1 MIKKKLKKKKSIDL
15 SQIPLVIL
23 AGGKGTRLQNK
34 IKKIPK
40 PLLKIKNKN
49 LLEIIIQH
57 YRNFGVKN
65 IFVAAGF
72 RHKIISNYFNKD
84 KSIKVI
90 NTGLNT
96 LTGKRIKMIQ
106 SKIKN
111 ENFFLTYGDGISNVD
126 IKKLF
131 NYHVSHKKIATLTAV
146 RPPSRFGVLNI
157 KKNLLKSF
165 DEKAQLSTG
174 WINGGFFVFKK
185 QFFNFLDNKNVML
198 EREPLIKLCNK
209 KQIKVFFHKGFWRC
223 IDTPRDLALLKEV
236 KLEKIKWSKKIYF

>member
-1 MIKKKLKKKKSIDL
+1 MIKKKLKKKNSIDL
-15 SQIPLVIL
+15 SEIPLVIL

-40 PLLKIKNKN
+40 PLLKIKKKN

-57 YRNFGVKN
+57 YRNFGVKK

-72 RHKIISNYFNKD
+72 RHKIITNYFKKD
-84 KSIKVI
+84 KFIKVI
-90 NTGLNT
+90 NTGLNS
-96 LTGKRIKMIQ
+96 LTGKRIKILQ
-106 SKIKN
+106 SKIEN

-131 NYHVSHKKIATLTAV
+131 NFHISHKKIATLTAV

-157 KKNLLKSF
+157 EKNLLKSF

-174 WINGGFFVFKK
+174 WINGGFFVFNKK
-185 QFFNFLDNKNVML
+185 FFNFLGNKDVML
-198 EREPLIKLCNK
+198 EREPLKKLCDK
-209 KQIKVFFHKGFWRC
+209 KQINVFFHKGFWRC